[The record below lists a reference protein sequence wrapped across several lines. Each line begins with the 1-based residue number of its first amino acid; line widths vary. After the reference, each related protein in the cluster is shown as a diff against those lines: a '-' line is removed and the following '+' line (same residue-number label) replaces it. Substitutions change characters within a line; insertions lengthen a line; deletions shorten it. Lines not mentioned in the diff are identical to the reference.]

1 MYPCEEKEET
11 KGKLLER
18 SRQGSFLIQFYAHH
32 ADKWGKD
39 NIMAEFTPI
48 TTQEEFD
55 AAIKDRLTRDREAQ
69 AKKAAEKYADYD
81 DLKAKTADYE
91 KRIASYTEQ
100 LKGIEEKDKK
110 IAELEG
116 SVKKYETS
124 ALKTRIAHET
134 GLDYS
139 LAARLSGDTEDE
151 IRADAKSLSET
162 IGKMKTSAAPARSTE
177 PAGAG
182 GSQNSQKAGYAAL
195 LSSLKE

>member
-1 MYPCEEKEET
+1 
-11 KGKLLER
+11 
-18 SRQGSFLIQFYAHH
+18 
-32 ADKWGKD
+32 
-39 NIMAEFTPI
+39 MAEFTPI

-91 KRIASYTEQ
+91 KQIASYAEQ

-124 ALKTRIAHET
+124 ALKARIAHET

-151 IRADAKSLSET
+151 IRADAKSLSDT
-162 IGKMKTSAAPARSTE
+162 IGKMKSPAAPVKSTE

-182 GSQNSQKAGYAAL
+182 SSQKAGYAAL
-195 LSSLKE
+195 LSSLKQ